1 MGSTTYPSMLEETDV
16 RTPPCFSAFVLGELA
31 AEHAVQPKHH
41 QARRCVKPRDPIK
54 GYIFFSVRYD
64 IVHEHTQGTLTSV
77 QQNDTRDSNS
87 LACYITVK
95 TRTNQNQVSSW
106 GSTVVCNDVFRLFRR
121 AERARRPR
129 RLEHPND
136 LLRVETVRRARSVGV
151 FFLSSRRALCFPKV
165 TKSLPQKQCCRTGPL
180 ARTKISISA

>member
-95 TRTNQNQVSSW
+95 TRTNQNR
-106 GSTVVCNDVFRLFRR
+106 NDVFRLFRR

-165 TKSLPQKQCCRTGPL
+165 TKSLRLPQKQCCRTGPL